1 MLNGPSQVHAG
12 YDAVVFVLVLALALA
27 LAIIFLACTLTA
39 ECVQGRA
46 DFYRIWC
53 APWCRQLEW

>member
-1 MLNGPSQVHAG
+1 MLLFLYLHLLA
-12 YDAVVFVLVLALALA
+12 LALALA

-53 APWCRQLEW
+53 APWCSQLEW